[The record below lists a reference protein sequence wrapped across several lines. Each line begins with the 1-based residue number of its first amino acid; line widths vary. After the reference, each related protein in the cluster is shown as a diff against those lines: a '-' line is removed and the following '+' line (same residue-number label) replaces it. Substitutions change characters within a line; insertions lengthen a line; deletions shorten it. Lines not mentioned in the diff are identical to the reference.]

1 LGSTNTKD
9 KRGGGGGGGRR
20 GPHNATNKRPFL
32 KSAAA
37 HTAALVFCR
46 QHTKRKSQA
55 FFKPHPSRK
64 NCAVLERHSLHEQQ
78 QSKRNNNPQLKAA
91 LN

>member
-46 QHTKRKSQA
+46 QHTKESHRLFLNPTQVE
-55 FFKPHPSRK
+55 RL
-64 NCAVLERHSLHEQQ
+64 VLFL
-78 QSKRNNNPQLKAA
+78 KGTACMNNNKAKETIIP
-91 LN
+91 N